1 MTDKTELCK
10 SRYLLLLEKNA
21 ELLKKQKKK
30 TKSNPTIKVEYKDG
44 KFIIT

>member
-1 MTDKTELCK
+1 MDKTELCK

-30 TKSNPTIKVEYKDG
+30 AKATPLVTVYYKDG
-44 KFIIT
+44 KFTIT

>member
-30 TKSNPTIKVEYKDG
+30 AKGKPVVTVDYKDG